1 MSSRFSWVEQLGR
14 FLKAAQA
21 HDEARHGK
29 EGKEL
34 NRP

>member
-29 EGKEL
+29 EKS
-34 NRP
+34 